1 MVVMAQAMTSSSA
14 SAKTGRSASVAR
26 RVVVEATARA
36 VMPPAS
42 PDPRPGT
49 LAGQR
54 PARALQ
60 LLRGA
65 RQRRVAPRLPL
76 AGDKTLAQSAA
87 APQPAHPP
95 PQLETH
101 GPSRRPMATPATHPA
116 PLTDAPLRRQNP
128 REEPSA
134 LDAHAEIC
142 AGAASNGGPYRD
154 PETKCGA
161 SAVLD
166 TGPAFTILGCRKPAW
181 RRSGRAVSGQRG
193 AWISSSPDSPDASG
207 DASFVARRQRLSGQ
221 RLEVVLRDD
230 AKSDG
235 TFEMGA
241 DRVCGAA
248 KVSASIHYQHWR

>member
-1 MVVMAQAMTSSSA
+1 
-14 SAKTGRSASVAR
+14 
-26 RVVVEATARA
+26 
-36 VMPPAS
+36 
-42 PDPRPGT
+42 
-49 LAGQR
+49 
-54 PARALQ
+54 
-60 LLRGA
+60 
-65 RQRRVAPRLPL
+65 
-76 AGDKTLAQSAA
+76 
-87 APQPAHPP
+87 
-95 PQLETH
+95 
-101 GPSRRPMATPATHPA
+101 MATPATHPA

-207 DASFVARRQRLSGQ
+207 DASFAQGDSAYLDSDLRWYYAMTPNQTAPSKWVLIAFAVPRRF
-221 RLEVVLRDD
+221 LRPFIT
-230 AKSDG
+230 SI
-235 TFEMGA
+235 GA
-241 DRVCGAA
+241 NSLKMPFGVI
-248 KVSASIHYQHWR
+248 SSS